1 MFSYS
6 CTLLLCISEP
16 RPCPRGKI
24 RICFRGCN
32 IKRKRKH
39 KGTSDV
45 QTYNFAIL
53 KKKKELNTSISH
65 YNLPRSR
72 TGELQGTIEF
82 IMRKIMQ
89 MRRRG
94 EGSSTSRIWELW
106 ERKQPNWV
114 FRPGLL
120 PGGVVV
126 RDKWREAAQT
136 RFSCLATHWDCGGDP
151 SRDAPAIPGSDSSE
165 QTQ

>member
-1 MFSYS
+1 MYFTPLHLWASS
-6 CTLLLCISEP
+6 LSSGEDQDLFQRMQHKEKEETQGDLWRS
-16 RPCPRGKI
+16 
-24 RICFRGCN
+24 N
-32 IKRKRKH
+32 IQFCH
-39 KGTSDV
+39 
-45 QTYNFAIL
+45 L
-53 KKKKELNTSISH
+53 EKKKELNTSISH

-94 EGSSTSRIWELW
+94 EGSSTSWIWELW